1 MYRTTRRHALLS
13 GALIL
18 LGGCGADGKLN
29 TAGIAMVAGDVSA
42 IATAFSNSLTA
53 IAATP
58 GVRISADALTKA
70 QLALTGIRGAAQ
82 ALQGVTD
89 ATAAQPVVQQVETYV
104 QAFVGAISTVPI
116 LPPQVQTYLQVANI
130 LLPVVFAAVN
140 LAVPPPP
147 VSPAVVPAAPA
158 MTPEQARQAATTG

>member
-1 MYRTTRRHALLS
+1 MMRTTRRHALLA
-13 GALIL
+13 GALLL
-18 LGGCGADGKLN
+18 LGGCGADGRLN
-29 TAGIAMVAGDVSA
+29 SAGISVVAGDVNA
-42 IATAFSNSLTA
+42 IASAFGNSLTA

-58 GVRISADALTKA
+58 GITISADALNKA

-104 QAFVGAISTVPI
+104 AAFVAAMSTVPL
-116 LPPQVQTYLQVANI
+116 LPPQVQTYLAVANI

-147 VSPAVVPAAPA
+147 VSPAVLPAAPA
-158 MTPEQARQAATTG
+158 MTPDQARAVATTS